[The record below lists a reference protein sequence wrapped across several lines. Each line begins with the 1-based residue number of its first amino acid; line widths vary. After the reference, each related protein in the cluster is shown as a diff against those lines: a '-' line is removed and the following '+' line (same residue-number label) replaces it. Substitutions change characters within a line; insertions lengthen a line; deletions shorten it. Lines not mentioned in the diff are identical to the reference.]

1 MFHRLSTDL
10 RTLLPCVLLAV
21 SLACGPAELAAPTSE
36 VVQELVL
43 TTFPDASDE
52 VNVRVVEHEPGATA
66 ARAEAE
72 FRGADV
78 VVLLLAVDGDWEVS
92 GVELGE
98 HLYSVPELRAI
109 GETLATIQTV
119 SNALETYRR
128 AHDRYPL
135 LDDQV
140 GLSELVPDFYPA
152 DASLADG
159 WGNPLRY
166 RLQGDEYALTSSGP
180 DGNPANPDDII
191 LVTGPDDAQQ

>member
-1 MFHRLSTDL
+1 MLHRPATAVRILM
-10 RTLLPCVLLAV
+10 PCLLLAA

-36 VVQELVL
+36 GVQELVL
-43 TTFPDASDE
+43 TTFPNAGDE
-52 VNVRVVEHEPGATA
+52 VIVRAVEHEPGATD

-78 VVLLLAVDGDWEVS
+78 AVLMQAVDEAWEVA

-109 GETLATIQTV
+109 GETLATIQAV

-140 GLSELVPDFYPA
+140 GLRELVPDFYPA
-152 DASLADG
+152 DAALVDG

-191 LVTGPDDAQQ
+191 LVTGPDDVQQ